1 MNKIGN
7 LFAAIFLVSIAC
19 FFAGCNHQAARQ
31 TPYRHADSK
40 MESRVK
46 DETAVWE
53 VQNRVEEIYNFICKQ
68 YNDAKANVPDRS
80 KFQKFCSS
88 AWNAQAAAVDRI
100 DAKHV
105 GEIGLWDYD
114 YWIQGQD
121 WDSVSYKNVK
131 VMDIVDG
138 RTAHVELILHNMQ
151 DNLIGLTL
159 IKERGKWFID
169 DLIDEPNPH
178 GIRKT
183 QAKYIKEN

>member
-1 MNKIGN
+1 M
-7 LFAAIFLVSIAC
+7 
-19 FFAGCNHQAARQ
+19 
-31 TPYRHADSK
+31 
-40 MESRVK
+40 
-46 DETAVWE
+46 
-53 VQNRVEEIYNFICKQ
+53 
-68 YNDAKANVPDRS
+68 
-80 KFQKFCSS
+80 
-88 AWNAQAAAVDRI
+88 
-100 DAKHV
+100 
-105 GEIGLWDYD
+105 GLWDYD